1 MVRFSV
7 LQQGYLKEKMQGNIQ
22 QAQLSLLTAFID
34 DFY

>member
-7 LQQGYLKEKMQGNIQ
+7 LWQEYLMERMQGNIQ